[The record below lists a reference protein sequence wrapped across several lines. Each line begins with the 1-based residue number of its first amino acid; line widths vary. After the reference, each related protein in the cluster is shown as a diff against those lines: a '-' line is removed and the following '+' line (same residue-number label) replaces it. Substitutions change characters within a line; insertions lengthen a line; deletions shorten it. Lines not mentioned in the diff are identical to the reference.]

1 MPDPSPADREIAFR
15 RASARVRARLG
26 FIAHAA
32 IFVLLGVL
40 LLAVN
45 LITTEGALWFFWPL
59 VFWLPALAA
68 HAGLVYGIGF
78 ARVERW
84 RDREYLRELERM
96 RSAADRPDDVR
107 RESP

>member
-1 MPDPSPADREIAFR
+1 MPDPSPADHEIAFR
-15 RASARVRARLG
+15 RASDRVRARLG
-26 FIAHAA
+26 FFAHAA
-32 IFVLLGVL
+32 ILFLLGVL

-45 LITTEGALWFFWPL
+45 LITTDGSLWFFWPL

-96 RSAADRPDDVR
+96 RSVANQADDAR